1 MELHLVDPA
10 HQVPVLPQSDKAS
23 ATPAHKS
30 AWRRRAS
37 DLCYIALKASGFIA
51 SSYLMALGAPLLF
64 FLALSGGDAGLLF
77 AQLANIAG
85 RFLAAD
91 HARQVAFL
99 GEVKLVL
106 IGLATVLIA
115 WRLPRFLRDLNN
127 ELSGEKQ

>member
-10 HQVPVLPQSDKAS
+10 HQAPAIPPSGTAP
-23 ATPAHKS
+23 ATSPSKGT
-30 AWRRRAS
+30 WRQRS
-37 DLCYIALKASGFIA
+37 GDLCFIVLKASGFIA
-51 SSYLMALGAPLLF
+51 SSYLMALGAPLVF

-77 AQLANIAG
+77 GQLANIAE

-106 IGLATVLIA
+106 IGLATLLIA

-127 ELSGEKQ
+127 ELSGEKR